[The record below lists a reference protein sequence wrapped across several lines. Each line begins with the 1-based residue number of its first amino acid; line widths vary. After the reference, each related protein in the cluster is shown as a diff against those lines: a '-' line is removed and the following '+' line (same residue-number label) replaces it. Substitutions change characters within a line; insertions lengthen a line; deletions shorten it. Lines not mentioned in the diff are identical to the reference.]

1 MSTPANDACSPVPL
15 RERAEITDRWLAGR
29 LETLLPELMRRE
41 GVDMW
46 ILVARE
52 YNEDPVLATMVPA
65 SWLGAVRRRTIL
77 LFFDRGPAAG
87 VERLAVARYAVGE
100 MIEGAW
106 DPATQP
112 GQWARLAELVAE
124 RDPSRIA
131 LNVSPT
137 FALADG
143 LSASEHS
150 ALLAALGEHSTRV
163 VPAERLAVGWLE
175 TRTANELAVY
185 PSIVTMARRLL
196 AAGLSNAAVTPGQ
209 TTTDD
214 LLWWY
219 RERVAALHLDTWFQ
233 PSVSVQRVGP
243 AAGTPVGLG
252 EGDVVIEPGDLIHVD
267 FGITY
272 LGLNTDAQ
280 QHAYVLRPGEEAAP
294 PGLVAALAAGNQLQD
309 ILLAEFIAGRTGNEI
324 LAAALRSGAAAG
336 LDGTIYTHPLGLHG
350 HAAGPTIG
358 LWDHQEGVPGQGDH
372 PLFANTVYAIEL
384 NVQVEIPEWG
394 QPVRIMLEEDALFDG
409 EHVRWLDG
417 RQTELHLI
425 R

>member
-1 MSTPANDACSPVPL
+1 MSTPANAEPSLLPL
-15 RERAEITDRWLAGR
+15 RERAEVTDRWLAER

-41 GVDMW
+41 GIDMW

-77 LFFDRGPAAG
+77 LFYDRGEQAG
-87 VERLAVARYAVGE
+87 VERLAVARYAVGAS
-100 MIEGAW
+100 IEGAW
-106 DPATQP
+106 DPSTQP
-112 GQWARLAELVAE
+112 DQWARLAELVAE
-124 RDPSRIA
+124 RAPSRIA

-150 ALLAALGEHSTRV
+150 ALQQALGEHSSRV

-175 TRTANELAVY
+175 TRTASELDLY
-185 PSIVTMARRLL
+185 PSIVATARRLL
-196 AAGLSNAAVTPGQ
+196 AAGLSKEAVTPGQ
-209 TTTDD
+209 TTTND

-219 RERVAALHLDTWFQ
+219 REQVAALHVDTWFQ
-233 PSVSVQRVGP
+233 PSVSVQRAGP
-243 AAGTPVGLG
+243 GADPAEGLA
-252 EGDVVIEPGDLIHVD
+252 EGDVTIEPGDLIHVD

-294 PGLVAALAAGNQLQD
+294 PGLVAAMAAGNQLQD
-309 ILLAEFIAGRTGNEI
+309 ILLAEFVAGRTGNQI
-324 LAAALRSGAAAG
+324 LAAALKSGAAAG

-372 PLFANTVYAIEL
+372 PLFAHTVYAIEL
-384 NVQVEIPEWG
+384 NVQVDVPEWG
-394 QPVRIMLEEDALFDG
+394 QPVRIMLEEDAHFDG
-409 EHVRWLDG
+409 ERVRWLDG

>member
-1 MSTPANDACSPVPL
+1 MSTPATSELSPLPL
-15 RERAEITDRWLAGR
+15 RERAELTDRWLASR

-41 GVDMW
+41 GIDMW

-77 LFFDRGPAAG
+77 LFHDRGGQAG

-100 MIEGAW
+100 SIEGAW

-112 GQWARLAELVAE
+112 DQWARLAELVAE
-124 RDPSRIA
+124 RNPSRIA

-150 ALLAALGEHSTRV
+150 ALLQALGEHSARV

-175 TRTANELAVY
+175 TRTADELALY
-185 PSIVTMARRLL
+185 PSIVAMARRLL
-196 AAGLSNAAVTPGQ
+196 AEGLSNEAVTPGL
-209 TTTDD
+209 TTTSD

-219 RERVAALHLDTWFQ
+219 REQVAALHLDTWFQ
-233 PSVSVQRVGP
+233 PSVSVQRAG
-243 AAGTPVGLG
+243 AA
-252 EGDVVIEPGDLIHVD
+252 EGDVIIEPGDLIHVD

-280 QHAYVLRPGEEAAP
+280 QHAYVLRPGEDAAP

-309 ILLAEFIAGRTGNEI
+309 ILLAEFVAGRTGNEI
-324 LAAALRSGAAAG
+324 LAAALKSGAAAG

-358 LWDHQEGVPGQGDH
+358 LWDHQEGVPGQGDY
-372 PLFANTVYAIEL
+372 PLFANTAYAIEL

-409 EHVRWLDG
+409 ESVLWLDG